1 MSFQY
6 SCFISYPAL
15 DDNPIM
21 ERFINELHGALKNN
35 LAFFMPHNVFLA
47 PINTKYGTLFNVQ
60 LGEAICRSVCWI
72 VVYSPIY
79 DQRRYCL
86 QEYAAMEQ
94 VEEKRREVL
103 KDKAPGVLED
113 IQALGMIIPIFL
125 RGRRGALP
133 PRIQDH
139 LHFCDFSRYSLAHPQ
154 ILTNERYD
162 NDIRSIAEY
171 IHDLFNKLAPWQEVL
186 CGDCSKYEFP
196 PEDKIKPWIQQSDQP
211 TQRLP
216 FR

>member
-15 DDNPIM
+15 DANPIM
-21 ERFINELHGALKNN
+21 ETFINELHGALKGH
-35 LAFFMPHNVFLA
+35 LAFLMPHNVFLA
-47 PINTKYGTLFNVQ
+47 PVNTKYGTRFTLQ

-79 DQRRYCL
+79 DQHPYCL

-94 VEEKRREVL
+94 VEGMRREVL
-103 KDKAPGVLED
+103 RTVAPHVLTK
-113 IQALGMIIPIFL
+113 IRTLGMIIPIFF
-125 RGRRGALP
+125 RGRRAELP
-133 PRIQDH
+133 PRIRDH
-139 LHFCDFSRYSLAHPQ
+139 MHFCDFSRYSLADPQ
-154 ILTNERYD
+154 ILTNPSYD
-162 NDIRSIAEY
+162 DDIRRIAEY
-171 IHDLFNKLAPWQEVL
+171 IYEFYNHLDPWQQDL
-186 CGDCSKYEFP
+186 CGDCNSYEVP
-196 PEDKIKPWIQQSDQP
+196 SEDEIKPLIQQSDQP